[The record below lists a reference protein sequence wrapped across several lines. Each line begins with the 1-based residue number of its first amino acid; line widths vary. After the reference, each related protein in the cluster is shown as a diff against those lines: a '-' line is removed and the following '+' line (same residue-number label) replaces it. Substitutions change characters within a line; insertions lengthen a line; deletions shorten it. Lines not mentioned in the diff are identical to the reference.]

1 MAIYWND
8 GAFLYHY
15 GVQGQKWGD
24 RRYQNLDG
32 SLTEEGRKHYGYG
45 DARKAGNTIKKV
57 AKIYSRATRE
67 TIERMKDG
75 PGKSQPPKNSKSGPK
90 TRMPS
95 GPVIENARGGFREIR
110 THEKI
115 TDRVDNKPKG
125 YTQIKPKSNMT
136 IADANDFWKNM
147 RENPNTV
154 SRGNSGTEK
163 YTPEQRK
170 RDEAVYGKSGA
181 NRIAKMVA
189 NGVPISGARSKEAAR
204 INSARKTAKNVGK
217 VTSGIGAVGGAVGGW
232 FASNAVTKMM
242 SLPANSDTIVRSS
255 TSLAVSSVGKTLG
268 KIGGESIT
276 MLLYGYNP
284 NKLR

>member
-45 DARKAGNTIKKV
+45 DARKAGNAIKKV

-67 TIERMKDG
+67 TIESMKDG

-95 GPVIENARGGFREIR
+95 GPVIMNARG
-110 THEKI
+110 
-115 TDRVDNKPKG
+115 N
-125 YTQIKPKSNMT
+125 
-136 IADANDFWKNM
+136 A
-147 RENPNTV
+147 
-154 SRGNSGTEK
+154 GTEK

-217 VTSGIGAVGGAVGGW
+217 VTSGVGAVGGAVGGW

-255 TSLAVSSVGKTLG
+255 TALAVSSVGKSLG